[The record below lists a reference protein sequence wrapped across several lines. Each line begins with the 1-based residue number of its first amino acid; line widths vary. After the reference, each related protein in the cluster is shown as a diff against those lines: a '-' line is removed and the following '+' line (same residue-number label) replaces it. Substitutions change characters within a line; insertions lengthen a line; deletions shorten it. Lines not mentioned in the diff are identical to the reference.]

1 MEMIKFRRRYC
12 KNILVQMVI
21 FGLLTVIIAF
31 WQSQTI
37 KSLYFEN
44 QVLQLG
50 LVINGLII
58 FLFLAGLTKIIILL
72 LAYSREE
79 EAIEQF
85 LDNMSQDPE
94 NPLED
99 VGSKSLIA
107 QRFMVMQHLYE
118 SRTPINLGTMTS
130 TLLANES
137 NKIGLPR
144 FINNVLILT
153 GVFGT
158 IVALSIALIGASD
171 MLQTA
176 VESGGMG
183 MVIHGM
189 STALSTTMTAIACY
203 FFFGYFYYKTTDVQ
217 TNLVAAIEE
226 VTNVHLTPK
235 FQVTNENVIYEMT
248 GLLRML
254 QQLVKKMDHSQLQ
267 FGKMENTM
275 AHAIGRFNEQTEAMP
290 AELDELKGILREG
303 FRLEDH
309 SNPTVLTADHLE

>member
-1 MEMIKFRRRYC
+1 
-12 KNILVQMVI
+12 
-21 FGLLTVIIAF
+21 
-31 WQSQTI
+31 
-37 KSLYFEN
+37 
-44 QVLQLG
+44 
-50 LVINGLII
+50 
-58 FLFLAGLTKIIILL
+58 
-72 LAYSREE
+72 
-79 EAIEQF
+79 
-85 LDNMSQDPE
+85 
-94 NPLED
+94 
-99 VGSKSLIA
+99 
-107 QRFMVMQHLYE
+107 MQHLYE

-203 FFFGYFYYKTTDVQ
+203 FFFGYFYFKTTDVQ
-217 TNLVAAIEE
+217 TNLVSAIEE

-267 FGKMENTM
+267 FSKMENTM
-275 AHAIGRFNEQTEAMP
+275 AHAIGRFNDQTEAMP
-290 AELDELKGILREG
+290 AEIDELKAILREG

-309 SNPTVLTADHLE
+309 SNKTVLTADDLE